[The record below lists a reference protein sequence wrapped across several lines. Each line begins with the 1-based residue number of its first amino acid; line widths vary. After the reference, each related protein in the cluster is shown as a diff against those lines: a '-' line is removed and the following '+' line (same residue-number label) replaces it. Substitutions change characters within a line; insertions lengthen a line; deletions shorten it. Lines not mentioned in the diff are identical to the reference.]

1 MYSHT
6 RACSIRRNVEAADPS
21 FLQNPPQIETYNG
34 EIPAG
39 LVELL
44 RTLAVHDDRLSKVV
58 KEHRPNL
65 FANYMLQL
73 SMAYNMF
80 YRDCY
85 VIDQGQVNPFF
96 FTVSEMARKALKAGM
111 EALGLVALESM

>member
-1 MYSHT
+1 M
-6 RACSIRRNVEAADPS
+6 EAADPS

-96 FTVSEMARKALKAGM
+96 FTVSEMARKALIAGFV
-111 EALGLVALESM
+111 ALGFGAFDSLCSRISAVPALW

>member
-6 RACSIRRNVEAADPS
+6 RACSIRRKVRDVDASHLDKTYQGEAPS
-21 FLQNPPQIETYNG
+21 DEMPY
-34 EIPAG
+34 G
-39 LVELL
+39 LVQLL
-44 RTLAVHDDRLSKVV
+44 RTLAVHDDQLSRVV
-58 KEHRPNL
+58 REHRPNL

-85 VIDQGQVNPFF
+85 VIDHGKVNPFF
-96 FTVSEMARKALKAGM
+96 FAVSERARTALRAGMDALGIVALK
-111 EALGLVALESM
+111 SM